1 MKHFSMKFAVI
12 SFDNSLKV
20 AEFARNILEDVFTF
34 KVDVLKTDM
43 PTSFHNP
50 LRNQIYAKPL
60 LMEVRKIVQSNGYFK
75 GLGILREDI
84 YHKNSS
90 YIFGL
95 AELNGRAALISTF
108 RLLGDGLYT
117 RVLKEVL
124 HEVGHLLGLTHC
136 PNNCVMRFSSNVKE
150 TDMKPATYCKTCEE
164 KVAYFI
170 RESGLQR

>member
-1 MKHFSMKFAVI
+1 MKFAVI
-12 SFDNSLKV
+12 SFNNSVKI
-20 AEFARNILEDVFTF
+20 AEFARNILEDVFIF
-34 KVDVLKTDM
+34 EVDVLKADM
-43 PTSFHNP
+43 PSSFHNP
-50 LRNQIYAKPL
+50 LRNQVYAKPL
-60 LMEVRKIVQSNGYFK
+60 LMEVKKIVQSNGYFK
-75 GLGILREDI
+75 GLGILHEDL

-136 PNNCVMRFSSNVKE
+136 TNSCVMRFSSNVRE
-150 TDMKPATYCKTCEE
+150 TDMKPATYCKMCGD
-164 KVAYFI
+164 KLAGFI
-170 RESGLQR
+170 KESGLQR